1 MRGGEARAA
10 LEHQREAF
18 VTIIGAASTGIEVT
32 ETLIVALMLVAA
44 LVAIA
49 ADRLRLPYTVAL
61 VLVGLGLGISGAFT
75 TVTLTSDL
83 ILLVFLPPLLFEG
96 AFNLD
101 LDELAR
107 RWLQVGVLAVIG
119 TTVSAIV
126 IAAALVVVPGMAL
139 ELAVVLA
146 VMLAA
151 TDPIS
156 VLAVFKEHGVKT
168 GLRTLME
175 GESIFNDALAIV
187 FYLVAIEVAFGDD
200 PVTVRH
206 ALAELGTEVLVGL
219 AAGTGVGL
227 LAHRLMATL
236 DDHLV
241 EIALSLV
248 TAYGAYLLADRL
260 GGSGVIA
267 VVVAGM
273 LIGNYSIE
281 SAMSASSRVSLT
293 EFWEVLAFLAN
304 SALFLLIGLEFHIDD
319 LRGRTLVA
327 TSAAIVAML
336 VGRAVIAFGLLWPF
350 RHSASPVPRS
360 WTIAVF
366 WGGLRG
372 SIPIAL
378 VLGIP
383 DRRIGDVDAVAVVF
397 GVVFFSLVVQ
407 GLTYKPLLDRLGLTS
422 RNEGPAGYERT
433 DARTIALR
441 ATAPRA
447 RCDAQR
453 RRDRRAGVRHLRP
466 PHRGR
471 PRPRGAAAGRARRAD
486 ARGGELATADRQG
499 PSPRCPA
506 VRPVRSSARRSDQR
520 RGRPG
525 RRVGSRSSHRGRP
538 AAASWAAIGHVARA
552 LRLRGPRDFD
562 LVAPVVA
569 PFDGSQR
576 GLRHQR
582 QACRETQ
589 QSRQS
594 TVSSRVVPTLRT
606 PSPVAQEC
614 APDACSPSS

>member
-206 ALAELGTEVLVGL
+206 TLAELGTEVLVGL

-441 ATAPRA
+441 AARLELVAMRNAGEIDAPAYVTYDRRIGDDLDREEQRLAELAGPTPAAGSSRPLTARVRLRA
-447 RCDAQR
+447 AQR
-453 RRDRRAGVRHLRP
+453 FALSEAARAGRIS
-466 PHRGR
+466 
-471 PRPRGAAAGRARRAD
+471 D
-486 ARGGELATADRQG
+486 A
-499 PSPRCPA
+499 
-506 VRPVRSSARRSDQR
+506 
-520 RGRPG
+520 
-525 RRVGSRSSHRGRP
+525 
-538 AAASWAAIGHVARA
+538 VARDVASEVDRVIEAA
-552 LRLRGPRDFD
+552 LPPPAGPPSDTSP
-562 LVAPVVA
+562 AP
-569 PFDGSQR
+569 
-576 GLRHQR
+576 
-582 QACRETQ
+582 
-589 QSRQS
+589 
-594 TVSSRVVPTLRT
+594 
-606 PSPVAQEC
+606 
-614 APDACSPSS
+614 